1 MNLRRLCLAGLFFSA
16 PGATAASAAP
26 LLAVDVNDRTA
37 GDPTATDPANT
48 ASGFEPWLMNTGT
61 TTTRTLTSGYTVQV
75 DIFDDGDANDGGAA
89 GNQPGAY
96 DDRDRVVPT
105 TAGNLNEVYD
115 DFVFAGNSAGPT
127 GGLDVK
133 ISGGSLLP
141 STQYLVSIY
150 AYDGIDANMASAVP
164 TRTANWLDGNNA
176 DALVTAATFTIN
188 QPPTG
193 DEYKFTGVAVTD
205 STGMLFLKGRRVT
218 TADVAVYLDGLE
230 VNVIPEPGG
239 AMLSCL
245 AAAAL
250 CGRRRRR

>member
-1 MNLRRLCLAGLFFSA
+1 MNLRRLCLGVLFASA
-16 PGATAASAAP
+16 GATVASAAP
-26 LLAVDVNDRTA
+26 LLAVDVNDRTV
-37 GDPTATDPANT
+37 GDPTPTDAANT
-48 ASGFEPWLMNTGT
+48 APGFEAWLMDTGT

-75 DIFDDGDANDGGAA
+75 NVFDDGDANDGGAA

-96 DDRDRVVPT
+96 DDRDRTVPT

-115 DFVFAGNSAGPT
+115 DFIFAGNSAGPT

-133 ISGGSLLP
+133 ISGGALLP

-176 DALVTAATFTIN
+176 DAAVTTATFTIN

-193 DEYKFTGVAVTD
+193 NEYKFTGVAVTD
-205 STGMLFLKGRRVT
+205 SAGMLFLKGRRVT
-218 TADVAVYLDGLE
+218 AADVAVYLDGLE
-230 VNVIPEPGG
+230 VNVIPEPSG

-245 AAAAL
+245 AAAVL
-250 CGRRRRR
+250 CARRRRR

>member
-1 MNLRRLCLAGLFFSA
+1 MNLRRLCLGVLFVSA
-16 PGATAASAAP
+16 TGATASAAP
-26 LLAVDVNDRTA
+26 LLAVDVNDRTV

-48 ASGFEPWLMNTGT
+48 AAGFEAWLMDTGT

-75 DIFDDGDANDGGAA
+75 DVFDDGDANDGGAA
-89 GNQPGAY
+89 GNQAGAY

-115 DFVFAGNSAGPT
+115 DFIFAGASAGPA

-150 AYDGIDANMASAVP
+150 AYDGIDANMASATP
-164 TRTANWLDGNNA
+164 TRTASWLDGNNA
-176 DALVTAATFTIN
+176 DLAVTTATFTIN

-193 DEYKFTGVAVTD
+193 DEYKFTGIAVTD
-205 STGMLFLKGRRVT
+205 STGRLFLKGRRVT
-218 TADVAVYLDGLE
+218 AADVAVYLDGLE
-230 VNVIPEPGG
+230 VSMIPEPGV
-239 AMLSCL
+239 AMLGCL
-245 AAAAL
+245 AAVAL